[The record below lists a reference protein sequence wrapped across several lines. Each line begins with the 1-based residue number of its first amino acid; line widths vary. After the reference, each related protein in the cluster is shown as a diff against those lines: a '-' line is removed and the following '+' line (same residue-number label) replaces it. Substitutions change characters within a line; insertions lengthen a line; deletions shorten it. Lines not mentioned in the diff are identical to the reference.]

1 MKVTQKQSEAPF
13 WKSNV
18 QKGNVKASIE
28 DVLEKMTV
36 IEAKLDLLLESKG
49 IEYKTD
55 DDAEDDGGWVQN
67 RGDQYGHDANILFDN
82 QHEKAKAET

>member
-18 QKGNVKASIE
+18 QKGNVKASLE
-28 DVLEKMTV
+28 DVLEKMAV

-49 IEYKTD
+49 IEYNTED
-55 DDAEDDGGWVQN
+55 DDADDGGWVTN
-67 RGDQYGHDANILFDN
+67 RGD
-82 QHEKAKAET
+82 

>member
-18 QKGNVKASIE
+18 QKGNVKASLE
-28 DVLEKMTV
+28 DVLEKMAV

-49 IEYKTD
+49 IEYNTED
-55 DDAEDDGGWVQN
+55 NAEEDGGWVIN
-67 RGDQYGHDANILFDN
+67 RGD
-82 QHEKAKAET
+82 

>member
-18 QKGNVKASIE
+18 QKGNVKASLE
-28 DVLEKMTV
+28 DVLEKMAV

-49 IEYKTD
+49 IEYKTE
-55 DDAEDDGGWVQN
+55 DDAEEDAGWVTN
-67 RGDQYGHDANILFDN
+67 RGD
-82 QHEKAKAET
+82 

>member
-28 DVLEKMTV
+28 DVLEKMAV

-55 DDAEDDGGWVQN
+55 DDAEDEGGWVQN
-67 RGDQYGHDANILFDN
+67 RGD
-82 QHEKAKAET
+82 

>member
-18 QKGNVKASIE
+18 QKGNVKASLE
-28 DVLEKMTV
+28 DILEKMDV

-49 IEYKTD
+49 IEYNTEED
-55 DDAEDDGGWVQN
+55 VEEDAGWVTN
-67 RGDQYGHDANILFDN
+67 RGD
-82 QHEKAKAET
+82 

>member
-1 MKVTQKQSEAPF
+1 MKVTQKQSEQPF

-67 RGDQYGHDANILFDN
+67 RGD
-82 QHEKAKAET
+82 

>member
-18 QKGNVKASIE
+18 QKGNVKASLE
-28 DVLEKMTV
+28 DVLEKMAV

-49 IEYKTD
+49 IEYKTED
-55 DDAEDDGGWVQN
+55 NAEEDGGWVIN
-67 RGDQYGHDANILFDN
+67 RGD
-82 QHEKAKAET
+82 

>member
-13 WKSNV
+13 WKANV

-28 DVLEKMTV
+28 DVLEKMAV

-49 IEYKTD
+49 IEYKTED
-55 DDAEDDGGWVQN
+55 NAEEDGGWVIN
-67 RGDQYGHDANILFDN
+67 RGD
-82 QHEKAKAET
+82 

>member
-67 RGDQYGHDANILFDN
+67 RGD
-82 QHEKAKAET
+82 

>member
-36 IEAKLDLLLESKG
+36 IEEKLDLLLESKG

-55 DDAEDDGGWVQN
+55 DDAEDEGGWVTN
-67 RGDQYGHDANILFDN
+67 RGD
-82 QHEKAKAET
+82 

>member
-13 WKSNV
+13 WKANV

-28 DVLEKMTV
+28 DVLEKMAV

-49 IEYKTD
+49 IEYNTE
-55 DDAEDDGGWVQN
+55 DDAEEDAGWVTN
-67 RGDQYGHDANILFDN
+67 RGD
-82 QHEKAKAET
+82 

>member
-18 QKGNVKASIE
+18 QKGNVKASLE
-28 DVLEKMTV
+28 DVLEKMAV

-49 IEYKTD
+49 IEYKTED
-55 DDAEDDGGWVQN
+55 VEEDAGWVTN
-67 RGDQYGHDANILFDN
+67 RGD
-82 QHEKAKAET
+82 

>member
-18 QKGNVKASIE
+18 QKGNVKASLE
-28 DVLEKMTV
+28 DILEKMDV

-49 IEYKTD
+49 IEYKTED
-55 DDAEDDGGWVQN
+55 SAEEEGGWVTN
-67 RGDQYGHDANILFDN
+67 RGD
-82 QHEKAKAET
+82 

>member
-18 QKGNVKASIE
+18 QKGNVKASLE
-28 DVLEKMTV
+28 DVLEKMAV

-49 IEYKTD
+49 IEYNTED
-55 DDAEDDGGWVQN
+55 GAEEDAGWVTN
-67 RGDQYGHDANILFDN
+67 RGD
-82 QHEKAKAET
+82 